1 MASND
6 QLLKIMPM
14 RLRLPMYLDQFIEDF
29 TFHDIINDLNQVE
42 PIFTDTER
50 KRISDIEKRDEQ
62 VIQMFFFLCEKDET
76 VVCRFNDILTTL
88 YHWLYVETLTWN
100 RLNEEEHSYID
111 AYERLGKV
119 EPKHQDINVHRL
131 KHVSI
136 LTLYFFQTIKNILN
150 LINLTHYSQ

>member
-29 TFHDIINDLNQVE
+29 AFYDITNDLNQAE
-42 PIFTDTER
+42 MIFTDTER
-50 KRISDIEKRDEQ
+50 KRISDIEKSDEQ

-76 VVCRFNDILTTL
+76 VVCRFNDILTKC
-88 YHWLYVETLTWN
+88 YKWLYVQALTWN
-100 RLNEEEHSYID
+100 RLYDEEHSYID

-119 EPKHQDINVHRL
+119 EPKHQDMNVHRL
-131 KHVSI
+131 KYVSI
-136 LTLYFFQTIKNILN
+136 DIILN
-150 LINLTHYSQ
+150 DLKLQMF